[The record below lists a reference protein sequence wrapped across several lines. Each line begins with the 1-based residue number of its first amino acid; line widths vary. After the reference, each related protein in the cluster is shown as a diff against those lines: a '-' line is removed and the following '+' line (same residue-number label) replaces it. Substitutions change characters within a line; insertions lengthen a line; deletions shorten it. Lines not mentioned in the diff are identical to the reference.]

1 MRELI
6 APTGRK
12 LERLQAHDALRASEE
27 RYRALFESMDEGYC
41 ILEKLDTEV
50 GEPPNF
56 RFIEANSALA
66 AHTGVSGVVGKT
78 FLQAFP
84 DEPNDWLLCCETVL
98 KTGEQISFERAIGAR
113 MLELRVFRVEDG
125 SGRRAAVN
133 VKDITARKR
142 AELAQ
147 RLRTEQFEAFL
158 KEVPLG
164 A

>member
-41 ILEKLDTEV
+41 IVEKLDTEV

-66 AHTGVSGVVGKT
+66 AHTGVSGVSGVVGKN
-78 FLQAFP
+78 LPAS
-84 DEPNDWLLCCETVL
+84 V
-98 KTGEQISFERAIGAR
+98 
-113 MLELRVFRVEDG
+113 
-125 SGRRAAVN
+125 SGR
-133 VKDITARKR
+133 
-142 AELAQ
+142 AQ
-147 RLRTEQFEAFL
+147 RLA
-158 KEVPLG
+158 PLL
-164 A
+164 